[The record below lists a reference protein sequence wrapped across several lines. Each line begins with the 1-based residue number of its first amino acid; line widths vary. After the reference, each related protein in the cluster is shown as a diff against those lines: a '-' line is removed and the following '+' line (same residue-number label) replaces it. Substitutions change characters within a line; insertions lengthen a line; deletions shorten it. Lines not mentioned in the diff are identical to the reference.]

1 MGSHDAG
8 ILRRVIVS
16 AILAV
21 MGALVGLV
29 VGLVAGVFT
38 AIVLSAMLWSS
49 DGADEPFIF
58 GILVVLAVVVPIA
71 TLAGGAIA
79 LRLYHKRT

>member
-16 AILAV
+16 AIVAV

-29 VGLVAGVFT
+29 VGVFT

-58 GILVVLAVVVPIA
+58 GILVVLAIVVPTA

>member
-16 AILAV
+16 AIVAV

-29 VGLVAGVFT
+29 VGVFT

-58 GILVVLAVVVPIA
+58 GILVVLAIVVPIA